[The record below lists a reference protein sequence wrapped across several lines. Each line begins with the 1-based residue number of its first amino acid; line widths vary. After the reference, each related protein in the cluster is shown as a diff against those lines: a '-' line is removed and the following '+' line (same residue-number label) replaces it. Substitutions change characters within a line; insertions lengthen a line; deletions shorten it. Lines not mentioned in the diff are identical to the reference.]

1 MTMSRLVKC
10 DVLNAEESEND
21 VEAYLQR
28 ERSNIQA
35 SRATGYLPRGTIL
48 SVGTSEIDFWFNMQG
63 IGLGEYAGW
72 YICDGRNGTPDL
84 RGRFIIG
91 RDPSNTMM
99 SNAFDQVGLTG
110 GSYSAKLNE
119 KNLPTHSHDV
129 KLTSSSNG
137 AHQHKYVDNVFGNR
151 VTVPNGV
158 GYVYSNMCNYQC
170 SGFPLKEAALNSD
183 TDVSGAHTHLVEG
196 KSGSAGESQ
205 PFDIRNPY
213 FVVVYI
219 IYKGIN

>member
-1 MTMSRLVKC
+1 MKTLLTLICAIFVYSTMTMSRLVKC

-158 GYVYSNMCNYQC
+158 GYVYSISVFWISFERSC
-170 SGFPLKEAALNSD
+170 LKFRHRRKWR
-183 TDVSGAHTHLVEG
+183 AH
-196 KSGSAGESQ
+196 SFS
-205 PFDIRNPY
+205 
-213 FVVVYI
+213 
-219 IYKGIN
+219 